1 MNTIKSLKTYKKDIL
16 LISLFIIL
24 INITLTL
31 IYGSFVSSRKI
42 KDPEAITFFSFL
54 LGGIFV
60 PFFEETLMRG
70 IFQKFLMKKTKLT
83 IPIIYLI
90 VASVF
95 SALHMESFFIPYFIT
110 SLLLSYV
117 FTKSDYNLLAP
128 IICHMNYNL
137 FVLFL
142 YSLNI

>member
-1 MNTIKSLKTYKKDIL
+1 MNNIKSLKNHKKDIL

-24 INITLTL
+24 INVTLTF
-31 IYGSFVSSRKI
+31 IYGFFTPNRKI
-42 KDPEAITFFSFL
+42 KDPEVITLFSL
-54 LGGIFV
+54 LLSGVFV

-70 IFQKFLMKKTKLT
+70 IFQKFLMEKTKFT

-95 SALHMESFFIPYFIT
+95 SMLHMEIFFIPYFIT

-117 FTKSDYNLLAP
+117 FTKSNYNLLVP